1 MSESERKLTNKQRL
15 FIDYY
20 LQSFNASDAARKAG
34 YSERSAREIGRKL
47 LTNVDIGEE
56 IQQHLSDVHM
66 SAEEALKL
74 LADIARGDMARM
86 MDIGSMG
93 FNIDMKRAQELGLTK
108 LIKRVKQKTTTFIAK
123 KESEEDREVTELEVE
138 LYDALG
144 AIRDVLKVH
153 GKFTEHVDVTTKG
166 EKLNEIGVRFIDY
179 RTGITDTES
188 GSSADH
194 KASSQ
199 DEDTGDGA

>member
-34 YSERSAREIGRKL
+34 YSESRARITGSEL
-47 LTNVDIGEE
+47 
-56 IQQHLSDVHM
+56 LSDSNISEQIKARLDEVHM

-153 GKFTEHVDVTTKG
+153 GKFTDRVDVTTGG
-166 EKLNEIGVRFIDY
+166 EELTINIR
-179 RTGITDTES
+179 
-188 GSSADH
+188 
-194 KASSQ
+194 KAS
-199 DEDTGDGA
+199 ELDGNKP

>member
-1 MSESERKLTNKQRL
+1 MTEARKLTNKQRL

-34 YSERSAREIGRKL
+34 YSEKTARQIGQENLSKP
-47 LTNVDIGEE
+47 DIQAE
-56 IQQHLSDVHM
+56 IQERLSEVHM

-86 MDIGSMG
+86 MDVSSMG
-93 FNIDMKRAQELGLTK
+93 FNLDMKRAQELGITK

-153 GKFTEHVDVTTKG
+153 GKFTDRVDVTSGG
-166 EKLNEIGVRFIDY
+166 EKLGKDDGDTRAEILRKLDGIAAA
-179 RTGITDTES
+179 TGAGAVSKPTDGE
-188 GSSADH
+188 
-194 KASSQ
+194 
-199 DEDTGDGA
+199 

>member
-1 MSESERKLTNKQRL
+1 MTEETRKLTNKQRL

-20 LQSFNASDAARKAG
+20 LQSFNASEAARKAG
-34 YSERSAREIGRKL
+34 YSERTARQIGQEN
-47 LTNVDIGEE
+47 LTKPDIQAE
-56 IQQHLSDVHM
+56 IQERLSEVHM

-86 MDIGSMG
+86 MDVSSMG
-93 FNIDMKRAQELGLTK
+93 FNLDMKRAQELGITK

-153 GKFTEHVDVTTKG
+153 GKFTDRVDVTTGG
-166 EKLNEIGVRFIDY
+166 EKVNEIGVRLIDY
-179 RTGITDTES
+179 RDGLTDAES
-188 GSSADH
+188 RSG
-194 KASSQ
+194 
-199 DEDTGDGA
+199 GDNKTPRKD

>member
-1 MSESERKLTNKQRL
+1 MTDEKPKLTNKQRL

-34 YSERSAREIGRKL
+34 YSEKTARQIGQENLSKP
-47 LTNVDIGEE
+47 DIQGE
-56 IQQHLSDVHM
+56 IQSRLSEVHM

-74 LADIARGDMARM
+74 LADIARGDMALM
-86 MDIGSMG
+86 MDVSSVG
-93 FNIDMKRAQELGLTK
+93 FNLDMQRAQELGLTK

-153 GKFTEHVDVTTKG
+153 GKFTDRVDVTNSDGSLKPPQVIEVIKTY
-166 EKLNEIGVRFIDY
+166 EKTDNE
-179 RTGITDTES
+179 T
-188 GSSADH
+188 H
-194 KASSQ
+194 
-199 DEDTGDGA
+199 

>member
-1 MSESERKLTNKQRL
+1 VKLTNKQRL

-34 YSERSAREIGRKL
+34 YSEKTAGVIGHEN
-47 LTNVDIGEE
+47 LTKPE
-56 IQQHLSDVHM
+56 IQAEIQTRLSDVHM

-86 MDIGSMG
+86 MDISSVG
-93 FNIDMKRAQELGLTK
+93 FSLDMQRARELGITK

-153 GKFTEHVDVTTKG
+153 GKFVDKMEVG
-166 EKLNEIGVRFIDY
+166 GQNGVPLEIVIR
-179 RTGITDTES
+179 
-188 GSSADH
+188 
-194 KASSQ
+194 KASEVGPGSQ
-199 DEDTGDGA
+199 